1 MATYS
6 TGFCV
11 ATTWNPS
18 TARTSPMCGSC
29 SSFSSSAGS
38 STFCT
43 LSGIRLSSL
52 MNSTLPSRI
61 ASTSG
66 PAKNASSPYPCL
78 STSGGSNQPVSLL
91 SE

>member
-29 SSFSSSAGS
+29 SSRSSSAGS

-43 LSGIRLSSL
+43 LSGIRFSSL

-66 PAKNASSPYPCL
+66 PAKNASSP
-78 STSGGSNQPVSLL
+78 
-91 SE
+91 